1 MSEGIKSAAVIG
13 SGVMGSAIAA
23 QFAGAGIR
31 THLLD
36 VVPRDLPPGSS
47 TDARARNRLSQEAVA
62 RALKT
67 KPAPFYLPEMAE
79 LVTVGNLED
88 HLGRLAG
95 CDLVIEAIIEN
106 LEIKQ
111 QLFSKIAPHLSES
124 AVLASNTSGLSIAR
138 MSESLPPQL
147 AKRFVVMHFFNPVRY
162 MNLLEIAPG
171 PQTDPAVLARIAR
184 FGEFLGKGIVYTKD
198 TTNFVANRIGV
209 YGLLQTA
216 HALLT
221 PETQAAGIGIEAA
234 DIITGKPMAGSAGAT
249 FKTADLVGLDTLVHV
264 ANNCYDTLTS
274 DPERAVFR
282 IPALITELV
291 KQGRLGRKS
300 GAGFYKKVGDDI
312 LVLDVQSLE
321 YKPAQKPRFDSIGA
335 VRNIEEPRQR
345 VAKLLAAD
353 DPAARFA
360 WHLLSRTLVYS
371 ANLVGEI
378 SDDLVSIDRAMRWG
392 FNWELGPFEVW
403 DAIGVKAAVERMQR
417 DGLDVPAWVREGVLS
432 GPGRFY
438 PAGNPASVAA
448 PTFFD
453 APSRKEKPIARDPRE
468 LRIDALKSEPK
479 RVVKKNL
486 GASLVDL
493 GDGALC
499 VEVHTKMNTIDGDV
513 IEMLKAG
520 VSEAERNF
528 EALVIANDGQHFGA
542 GANLFMIFA
551 AAQQK
556 KWDQVGTVIRGLQD
570 ALQGLRYAR
579 VPVVAAPFQY
589 TLGGGAELAMAADA
603 CQAHAETYMGLVELG
618 VGLIPAGGGCLRM
631 VERHTRHVLGVE
643 GADLLPLIGQA
654 SLTVAM
660 AKVSTSAEEAKQL
673 RMLQPED
680 GISLSRSHQL
690 YHAKQRALGMAR
702 AGYRPPRPRLLVAA
716 GRDAASTIG
725 ARIWGL
731 VEAGY
736 ASPYDGLLANQV
748 AQVLCG
754 GQVAAGTPRT
764 DQDFLDLE
772 FEAFL
777 SLCGQEKTLA
787 RIEHMLKNNKPLRN

>member
-36 VVPRDLPPGSS
+36 VVPRELPPGSE
-47 TDARARNRLSQEAVA
+47 TDARARNRLAQDAVA
-62 RALKT
+62 KALTT
-67 KPAPFYLPEMAE
+67 KPAPFYLPEMAQ
-79 LVTVGNLED
+79 LVSIGNLED
-88 HLGRLAG
+88 HLGRLSS
-95 CDLVIEAIIEN
+95 CDLVIEAIVEN

-111 QLFSKIAPHLSES
+111 QLFRKIAPHLSDH
-124 AVLASNTSGLSIAR
+124 ALLASNTSGLSIAK
-138 MSESLPPQL
+138 MSESLPPEL
-147 AKRFVVMHFFNPVRY
+147 AKRFLVMHFFNPVRY
-162 MNLLEIAPG
+162 MHLLEIAGG
-171 PQTDPAVLARIAR
+171 PHTDPAVLQRAAR

-209 YGLLQTA
+209 YSMLQTV
-216 HALLT
+216 HTLLDT
-221 PETQAAGIGIEAA
+221 AASGIGIEAA

-264 ANNCYDTLTS
+264 ANNCYDTLAH

-282 IPALITELV
+282 IPPLITDLV

-300 GAGFYKKVGDDI
+300 GAGFYKKVGDEI
-312 LVLDVQSLE
+312 LVLDVPSGE
-321 YKPAQKPRFDSIGA
+321 YRPPQKPRFDSIGA
-335 VRNIEEPRQR
+335 VRNIEDPKQR
-345 VAKLLAAD
+345 IAKLVAGQDA
-353 DPAARFA
+353 AARFA
-360 WHLLSRTLVYS
+360 WKLLSRTLAYS
-371 ANLVGEI
+371 ASLVGEI
-378 SDDLVSIDRAMRWG
+378 ADDLVSIDRAMRWG
-392 FNWELGPFEVW
+392 FNWELGPFESW
-403 DAIGVKAAVERMQR
+403 DALGVAATVERMEK
-417 DGLDVPAWVREGVLS
+417 DGVSVPAWVREGVLR

-438 PAGNPASVAA
+438 PGTLAA

-453 APSRKEKPIARDPRE
+453 APSRREKPIVRDTRE
-468 LRIDALKSEPK
+468 LSIEALKSDSK
-479 RVVKKNL
+479 RVIKKNL

-513 IEMLKAG
+513 IEMLSAG
-520 VSEAERNF
+520 VNEAERNF
-528 EALVIANDGQHFGA
+528 EALVIGNDGQHFGA

-556 KWDQVGTVIRGLQD
+556 KWDQIGSVIRGLQN

-631 VERHTRHVLGVE
+631 VERHTSHVRGVD

-654 SLTVAM
+654 SMTVAM

-680 GISLSRSHQL
+680 GISLNRSHQL
-690 YHAKQRALGMAR
+690 FHAKQRALGLAR
-702 AGYRPPRPRLLVAA
+702 AGYRPPRPRTLVAA
-716 GRDAASTIG
+716 GRDAAGTIG

-736 ASPYDGLLANQV
+736 ASAYDGLLANAL

-754 GQVAAGTPRT
+754 GQVAAGTLRT
-764 DQDFLDLE
+764 EQDYLDLE

>member
-36 VVPRDLPPGSS
+36 VVPRELPPGSE
-47 TDARARNRLSQEAVA
+47 TDALARNRLAREAVA
-62 RALKT
+62 RALQS
-67 KPAPFYLPEMAE
+67 KPAPFYLPEVAQ
-79 LVTVGNLED
+79 LISIGNLED

-95 CDLVIEAIIEN
+95 CDLVIEAIVEN

-111 QLFSKIAPHLSES
+111 QLFRKIAPHLSEH
-124 AVLASNTSGLSIAR
+124 ALLASNTSGLSIAR
-138 MSESLPPQL
+138 MSEGLPPEL
-147 AKRFVVMHFFNPVRY
+147 ARRFLVMHFFNPVRY
-162 MNLLEIAPG
+162 MQLLEIAAG
-171 PQTDPAVLARIAR
+171 PHTDPAVLERAAR
-184 FGEFLGKGIVYTKD
+184 FGEFLGKGVVRTKD

-209 YGLLQTA
+209 YAMLQTL
-216 HALLT
+216 HAVLE
-221 PETQAAGIGIEAA
+221 PAVQEAGIGIEAA
-234 DIITGKPMAGSAGAT
+234 DIITGKPMAGSSGAT

-264 ANNCYDTLTS
+264 ANNCYDTLTR
-274 DPERAVFR
+274 DPERQVFR
-282 IPALITELV
+282 LPSLIPDLV

-300 GAGFYKKVGDDI
+300 GAGFYKKVADDI
-312 LVLDVQSLE
+312 LVLDPRSGE
-321 YKPAQKPRFDSIGA
+321 YHPKQKPRFDSIGA
-335 VRNIEEPRQR
+335 VRNIEDPRQR
-345 VAKLLAAD
+345 VAKLVAGQDA
-353 DPAARFA
+353 AARFA
-360 WHLLSRTLVYS
+360 WRVFSRTLAYS
-371 ANLVGEI
+371 ASLVGEI
-378 SDDLVSIDRAMRWG
+378 TDDLLSIDRAMRWG
-392 FNWELGPFEVW
+392 FNWELGPFETW
-403 DAIGVKAAVERMQR
+403 DALGVAAVAERMQR
-417 DGLDVPAWVREGVLS
+417 DGINVPAWVREDVLA
-432 GPGRFY
+432 GGGTFY
-438 PAGNPASVAA
+438 AGSAAA

-453 APSRKEKPIARDPRE
+453 VPTRKQKALPEHPRE
-468 LRIDALKSEPK
+468 LRLQALAGEPR

-486 GASLVDL
+486 GASLIDL

-513 IEMLKAG
+513 IEMLTAG

-528 EALVIANDGQHFGA
+528 EALVIANDGPHFGA

-556 KWDQVGTVIRGLQD
+556 KWDQIGVVIRGLQN

-589 TLGGGAELAMAADA
+589 TLGGGAELAMAADL

-631 VERHTRHVLGVE
+631 VERHTGPVQGVE

-654 SLTVAM
+654 SMTVAM
-660 AKVSTSAEEAKQL
+660 AKVSTSADEAKQL
-673 RMLQPED
+673 RLLQAQD
-680 GISLSRSHQL
+680 GISLNRSHQL
-690 YHAKQRALGMAR
+690 FHAKQLALGLAR
-702 AGYRPPRPRLLVAA
+702 AGYRPPRPRVLTAA
-716 GRDAASTIG
+716 GRDAAATIG

-731 VEAGY
+731 VEGGR
-736 ASPYDGLLANQV
+736 ASAFDGVLANQL

-754 GQVAAGTPRT
+754 GQVAAGTPRSE
-764 DQDFLDLE
+764 QDFLDLE

-787 RIEHMLKNNKPLRN
+787 RIEHMLKTNKPLRN